1 MENKTMSQNVKK
13 GFIYCRQSSGKED
26 FSDSVA
32 FQEEACRELAKRE
45 KIEIVNVF
53 CDLNTTGRLYPTGGE
68 AISEMDLVLQDWLKS
83 QTTEKRYR
91 HGLGTALNSL
101 ENGDVLIV
109 YDLTRLYRPLQNSYL
124 GQYVNN
130 LLIHKNVQVISVK
143 EGEKDFRNF
152 SDNLLTSINSQVND
166 NQLAITREKSKKAMA
181 KIQDSGYYSTAPRM
195 YGIRY
200 IGGKDRAIEVIPEQK
215 EVIEFVFDAVLKRMK
230 YTELLNTMNTRF
242 KGLNSGKCFYDSSW
256 RHIIANPFYCG
267 YMRDTHGA
275 LIKAKQ
281 MEGKEIISYEVW
293 EKANE
298 IVNAPQRAPHER
310 KNVVHPFT
318 SLMYCGYCGS
328 KLSVIE
334 DAGKIGY
341 SCLQGVNVRR
351 QKDCSKSRLN
361 INLIRKS
368 DEFTGLR
375 EAIAPLLVLAN
386 YKDLENRTGIS
397 KLKKKLEEYKVELRN
412 YETRS
417 NVLADDYAEGKV
429 IGKAYQAAFL
439 KLNEK
444 ISAVK
449 NQITKVKI
457 EISNSTAQ
465 EKRAKEYFDGIEK
478 IMTNKLEDYEF
489 KDLLNRS
496 IVKIVSYYDYIDIQ
510 TIYGNVP
517 LKRYMSGRYRN
528 FPKFEY
534 KIISKVDN
542 KQITNLDECTIH
554 VTYLY
559 DNSKNEELIV
569 DLEKMQIYQ
578 K

>member
-1 MENKTMSQNVKK
+1 
-13 GFIYCRQSSGKED
+13 
-26 FSDSVA
+26 
-32 FQEEACRELAKRE
+32 
-45 KIEIVNVF
+45 
-53 CDLNTTGRLYPTGGE
+53 
-68 AISEMDLVLQDWLKS
+68 
-83 QTTEKRYR
+83 
-91 HGLGTALNSL
+91 
-101 ENGDVLIV
+101 
-109 YDLTRLYRPLQNSYL
+109 
-124 GQYVNN
+124 
-130 LLIHKNVQVISVK
+130 
-143 EGEKDFRNF
+143 
-152 SDNLLTSINSQVND
+152 
-166 NQLAITREKSKKAMA
+166 
-181 KIQDSGYYSTAPRM
+181 
-195 YGIRY
+195 
-200 IGGKDRAIEVIPEQK
+200 
-215 EVIEFVFDAVLKRMK
+215 
-230 YTELLNTMNTRF
+230 
-242 KGLNSGKCFYDSSW
+242 
-256 RHIIANPFYCG
+256 
-267 YMRDTHGA
+267 
-275 LIKAKQ
+275 
-281 MEGKEIISYEVW
+281 
-293 EKANE
+293 
-298 IVNAPQRAPHER
+298 
-310 KNVVHPFT
+310 
-318 SLMYCGYCGS
+318 MYCGYCGS

-375 EAIAPLLVLAN
+375 EAVAPLLVLAN

-444 ISAVK
+444 ISAIK

-465 EKRAKEYFDGIEK
+465 EKRAKEYFDEIDK

-496 IVKIVSYYDYIDIQ
+496 IVKIVSYHDYIDIQ